1 LFSKFDVTFAITSCP
16 LYDQR
21 GKRRKGSRGNES
33 VSPQFELKD
42 LGTVV
47 PLILADPEFYL

>member
-1 LFSKFDVTFAITSCP
+1 LFSKFDVTFSITSCP